1 MSVPSQMKCLVKET
15 EKEGYD
21 LVTRPV
27 PKAGPGDVI
36 IKIDKV
42 GHLVLLLVIGFKGE
56 GERMR

>member
-1 MSVPSQMKCLVKET
+1 MKCLVKET